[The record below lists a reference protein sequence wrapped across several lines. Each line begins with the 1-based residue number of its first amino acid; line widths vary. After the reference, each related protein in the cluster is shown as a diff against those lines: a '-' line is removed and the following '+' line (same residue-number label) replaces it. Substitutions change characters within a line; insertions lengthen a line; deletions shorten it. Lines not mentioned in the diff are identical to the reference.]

1 MYFEERWMTGS
12 AIALLAG
19 GMGLRFLPGGDS
31 MCVEPEDVLDDDPD
45 RPAGASL
52 DGERQAG

>member
-1 MYFEERWMTGS
+1 MTGS

-31 MCVEPEDVLDDDPD
+31 MCVEPEDVLDDDLD